1 MLKFS
6 SFLKKSI
13 LKLNLIPFFIFTVF
27 TFLTTLTIP
36 FFVAYYP
43 YYAWI
48 NEKIIFN
55 NNLSFILVTTY
66 FFTVGTIISIIILN
80 SFRKILKVKERYY
93 RIYTIYG

>member
-1 MLKFS
+1 MAKFS

-13 LKLNLIPFFIFTVF
+13 LKLNLIPFSIFTIFIF
-27 TFLTTLTIP
+27 LITLTIP

-66 FFTVGTIISIIILN
+66 FFTVGAIMPIIILN
-80 SFRKILKVKERYY
+80 SFRKIVKIKERYY